1 MDSDETSP
9 EKLRVLIADDVLE
22 TRRATRL
29 MLAENPLVEIVA
41 IAHDGKEAIEL
52 AQKHRPDIALLDINM
67 PEIDGFSAFEAM
79 RELNPDIVCII
90 ISAERN
96 RLSFR
101 TAMSIGASEY
111 LIKPFTFYELDN
123 AIKKLSQIIKRKRD
137 QSASVIN
144 LREQREAYL
153 QHLAH
158 EYAKSRRT
166 DDQAIEVFEELAK
179 DPNCK
184 LRWLRTLAMVYIIRE
199 DWKRLLPLAI
209 RLARLPD

>member
-144 LREQREAYL
+144 
-153 QHLAH
+153 
-158 EYAKSRRT
+158 
-166 DDQAIEVFEELAK
+166 
-179 DPNCK
+179 
-184 LRWLRTLAMVYIIRE
+184 
-199 DWKRLLPLAI
+199 
-209 RLARLPD
+209 

>member
-1 MDSDETSP
+1 MESDETSP